1 MTHKMLVGL
10 GVLAATAVAASSSA
24 FAAGAGASARAH
36 MYVPVESLAKTVA
49 LSPRGIRR
57 SLRDRGYRNIRF
69 IDRRLPVYKVKA
81 CRNGKKFRLRL
92 NRWGD
97 INRRVRIGRCGG
109 YRHGSA
115 GLSFPQIRAGLRDRG
130 YHKIRFTDRR
140 LPGYGAK
147 VCRNGKRYALRLNRW
162 GRIMDRDRRGWC
174 GYGRRSGGA
183 HHGRGPRSG
192 IYYDGPGLSITLGG
206 RGRRY

>member
-36 MYVPVESLAKTVA
+36 MYVPVKSLAKTVA
-49 LSPRGIRR
+49 LSPKGIRR
-57 SLRDRGYRNIRF
+57 SLRDRGYRNIHF
-69 IDRRLPVYKVKA
+69 TDRHLPVYKVRA
-81 CRNGKKFRLRL
+81 CRNGKKFRMRL

-97 INRRVRIGRCGG
+97 VKKRVRIGRCGSRSYG
-109 YRHGSA
+109 HA

-130 YHKIRFTDRR
+130 YHRIKFTDRR

-147 VCRNGKRYALRLNRW
+147 VCKNGKRYALRLNRW
-162 GRIMDRDRRGWC
+162 GRIMDRDRRGRC
-174 GYGRRSGGA
+174 GYGRNYRSNYYGSRNRAGL
-183 HHGRGPRSG
+183 H
-192 IYYDGPGLSITLGG
+192 YDGPGFSITL
-206 RGRRY
+206 RNGRRY